1 MGDRILLPSPP
12 GSERVVLLLVL
23 LLLLVLVPVLLLVLL
38 LEAMGWR
45 VRVGSL
51 VGIEYEYRPAG

>member
-12 GSERVVLLLVL
+12 GSERVA
-23 LLLLVLVPVLLLVLL
+23 LVLVPVLVPVLVLL

-51 VGIEYEYRPAG
+51 VVGIEYEYRPAG